1 MCRNKN
7 IYRRRGN
14 IIRTLV
20 SLLLAAVMVAAD
32 ITPVLALE
40 AAEPIA
46 PAEQDEGAVPEL
58 AGASLEEEVLYED
71 RNSVVKD
78 DEKVIPVLADEGLSD
93 GASDTLQEVG
103 DDAPADA
110 VSDKEIVV
118 IGGLIQNGEF
128 PEEVK
133 TDEDQHGIA
142 AEGTAEEALAG
153 AINTIVSAA
162 RNWNGKDESLE
173 VDISSYNIPM
183 GDHVRLSSAINL
195 SPELFYVE
203 SMYYYQSGD
212 TVPRIGLRFNKN
224 YSLNDITTFNNKAD
238 AILSGVDTQWTDAQK
253 LIYIHDYLTSHI
265 DYTYE
270 KYNAYNALVEGKC
283 VCQGY
288 ALAYAYLMNRIDKD
302 YDCTVV
308 TSDINKHAWNLVTLG
323 GRKYYVDVTGDD
335 PTNQYKFF
343 NRYTNCLLSKD
354 KIAGTTNHKG
364 SDWVDAY
371 GYSVYNTA
379 TGNAYDDAAWKGM
392 YSTMPMFGTSG
403 VYYSGYGSEGMN
415 IYRYDFAKGEAGFVK
430 NYPDVYWHTW
440 GSATGYW
447 QGNYSHI
454 AAAGSN
460 LLVTLPDKIYVI
472 DQSGKDVT
480 SYDNKGAGKGYI
492 YGGQLNGNTF
502 SYDVYT
508 NPPSGSG
515 SQYIGRYTQTVD
527 TPVPTVPVSS
537 VTLDKSSVK
546 MTTGGTATLTATVL
560 PANATD
566 KSVTWTSSD
575 ANTVTVS
582 NGALTARKAG
592 TATITVTSAAD
603 PTKKAQCTVTV
614 TDAVVP
620 VTGVTV
626 APASLQL
633 QLVTGKVVTGSLV
646 ATVLPAN
653 ATDKTVTWTS
663 GNTGIATVDSDGTV
677 IARSAGTVIIKATTK
692 DGGKTATCTVTVK
705 AAQDPDDPGD
715 DPKLKV
721 EITESFIYD
730 GSAKTPN
737 PEVYY
742 GKKKL
747 VLGKDYTL
755 AYKNNTNATDN
766 ATVTVKFTGN
776 YEGSITGTFKIGK
789 ADIRNARI
797 NSPVAYV
804 KYKEKGG
811 VRQYTVQKLMP
822 SVIYGGK
829 ALKNNTDFTAEY
841 PDTSADAYAKG
852 GKYRVKIT
860 GKGNYTGS
868 TEVNEELKEN
878 TQEEIIDLKKVTI
891 TPEKAVKSYAYTGNA
906 IEPKYILKYK
916 DRELKS
922 GTDYVTVY
930 SNNVNAG
937 TATVSFVAGGNG
949 NISGAASK
957 TFKIDKV
964 SFKTSAPRIVIRN
977 GNSYPYSKTG
987 VTPEVTVYWNG
998 RELAEGTDYKI
1009 SYKNNKNVS
1018 TDKKKAE
1025 AVVSGAGNFKD
1036 SCSGLFEITKQN
1048 IGSGKLVIEDP
1059 AFVNK
1064 ADAYKKAKIYVYDS
1078 NGTAL
1083 GSSDYSITGW
1093 KINGID
1099 AGKDKL
1105 IAGVGDVV
1113 EVTVEGKGSYSGRL
1127 TAGAKVYNTAESYD
1141 LSKANVSFRVGS
1153 GATYN
1158 TAKKAFEYRGKPV
1171 CPNESNLVL
1180 SITSG
1185 SGKNKKTVILADDD
1199 YVILNYESNLNKG
1212 TARMTIRGNSKKCKG
1227 IKVVSYKIISTK

>member
-472 DQSGKDVT
+472 DQG
-480 SYDNKGAGKGYI
+480 
-492 YGGQLNGNTF
+492 
-502 SYDVYT
+502 
-508 NPPSGSG
+508 
-515 SQYIGRYTQTVD
+515 
-527 TPVPTVPVSS
+527 
-537 VTLDKSSVK
+537 
-546 MTTGGTATLTATVL
+546 
-560 PANATD
+560 
-566 KSVTWTSSD
+566 
-575 ANTVTVS
+575 
-582 NGALTARKAG
+582 
-592 TATITVTSAAD
+592 
-603 PTKKAQCTVTV
+603 C
-614 TDAVVP
+614 
-620 VTGVTV
+620 
-626 APASLQL
+626 
-633 QLVTGKVVTGSLV
+633 
-646 ATVLPAN
+646 
-653 ATDKTVTWTS
+653 
-663 GNTGIATVDSDGTV
+663 
-677 IARSAGTVIIKATTK
+677 
-692 DGGKTATCTVTVK
+692 
-705 AAQDPDDPGD
+705 
-715 DPKLKV
+715 
-721 EITESFIYD
+721 
-730 GSAKTPN
+730 
-737 PEVYY
+737 
-742 GKKKL
+742 
-747 VLGKDYTL
+747 
-755 AYKNNTNATDN
+755 
-766 ATVTVKFTGN
+766 
-776 YEGSITGTFKIGK
+776 
-789 ADIRNARI
+789 
-797 NSPVAYV
+797 SPC
-804 KYKEKGG
+804 
-811 VRQYTVQKLMP
+811 L
-822 SVIYGGK
+822 
-829 ALKNNTDFTAEY
+829 
-841 PDTSADAYAKG
+841 
-852 GKYRVKIT
+852 
-860 GKGNYTGS
+860 
-868 TEVNEELKEN
+868 
-878 TQEEIIDLKKVTI
+878 
-891 TPEKAVKSYAYTGNA
+891 
-906 IEPKYILKYK
+906 
-916 DRELKS
+916 
-922 GTDYVTVY
+922 
-930 SNNVNAG
+930 
-937 TATVSFVAGGNG
+937 
-949 NISGAASK
+949 
-957 TFKIDKV
+957 
-964 SFKTSAPRIVIRN
+964 
-977 GNSYPYSKTG
+977 
-987 VTPEVTVYWNG
+987 
-998 RELAEGTDYKI
+998 
-1009 SYKNNKNVS
+1009 
-1018 TDKKKAE
+1018 
-1025 AVVSGAGNFKD
+1025 
-1036 SCSGLFEITKQN
+1036 
-1048 IGSGKLVIEDP
+1048 
-1059 AFVNK
+1059 
-1064 ADAYKKAKIYVYDS
+1064 
-1078 NGTAL
+1078 
-1083 GSSDYSITGW
+1083 
-1093 KINGID
+1093 
-1099 AGKDKL
+1099 
-1105 IAGVGDVV
+1105 
-1113 EVTVEGKGSYSGRL
+1113 
-1127 TAGAKVYNTAESYD
+1127 
-1141 LSKANVSFRVGS
+1141 
-1153 GATYN
+1153 
-1158 TAKKAFEYRGKPV
+1158 
-1171 CPNESNLVL
+1171 
-1180 SITSG
+1180 
-1185 SGKNKKTVILADDD
+1185 
-1199 YVILNYESNLNKG
+1199 
-1212 TARMTIRGNSKKCKG
+1212 
-1227 IKVVSYKIISTK
+1227 

>member
-1 MCRNKN
+1 M
-7 IYRRRGN
+7 
-14 IIRTLV
+14 
-20 SLLLAAVMVAAD
+20 
-32 ITPVLALE
+32 
-40 AAEPIA
+40 
-46 PAEQDEGAVPEL
+46 
-58 AGASLEEEVLYED
+58 
-71 RNSVVKD
+71 
-78 DEKVIPVLADEGLSD
+78 
-93 GASDTLQEVG
+93 
-103 DDAPADA
+103 
-110 VSDKEIVV
+110 
-118 IGGLIQNGEF
+118 
-128 PEEVK
+128 
-133 TDEDQHGIA
+133 
-142 AEGTAEEALAG
+142 
-153 AINTIVSAA
+153 
-162 RNWNGKDESLE
+162 
-173 VDISSYNIPM
+173 
-183 GDHVRLSSAINL
+183 
-195 SPELFYVE
+195 
-203 SMYYYQSGD
+203 
-212 TVPRIGLRFNKN
+212 
-224 YSLNDITTFNNKAD
+224 
-238 AILSGVDTQWTDAQK
+238 
-253 LIYIHDYLTSHI
+253 
-265 DYTYE
+265 
-270 KYNAYNALVEGKC
+270 
-283 VCQGY
+283 
-288 ALAYAYLMNRIDKD
+288 
-302 YDCTVV
+302 
-308 TSDINKHAWNLVTLG
+308 
-323 GRKYYVDVTGDD
+323 
-335 PTNQYKFF
+335 
-343 NRYTNCLLSKD
+343 
-354 KIAGTTNHKG
+354 
-364 SDWVDAY
+364 
-371 GYSVYNTA
+371 
-379 TGNAYDDAAWKGM
+379 
-392 YSTMPMFGTSG
+392 
-403 VYYSGYGSEGMN
+403 
-415 IYRYDFAKGEAGFVK
+415 
-430 NYPDVYWHTW
+430 
-440 GSATGYW
+440 
-447 QGNYSHI
+447 
-454 AAAGSN
+454 
-460 LLVTLPDKIYVI
+460 
-472 DQSGKDVT
+472 
-480 SYDNKGAGKGYI
+480 
-492 YGGQLNGNTF
+492 
-502 SYDVYT
+502 
-508 NPPSGSG
+508 
-515 SQYIGRYTQTVD
+515 
-527 TPVPTVPVSS
+527 VPVSS

-692 DGGKTATCTVTVK
+692 DGGKTAACTVTVK

-715 DPKLKV
+715 NPKLKV

-730 GSAKTPN
+730 GSAKTPS

-755 AYKNNTNATDN
+755 AYKNNTNATDI

-776 YEGSITGTFKIGK
+776 YEGSITRTFKIGK

-797 NSPVAYV
+797 NSPVAYA

-949 NISGAASK
+949 NISGAVSK

-964 SFKTSAPRIVIRN
+964 SFKTSPPRIVIRN

>member
-1 MCRNKN
+1 M
-7 IYRRRGN
+7 
-14 IIRTLV
+14 
-20 SLLLAAVMVAAD
+20 
-32 ITPVLALE
+32 
-40 AAEPIA
+40 
-46 PAEQDEGAVPEL
+46 
-58 AGASLEEEVLYED
+58 
-71 RNSVVKD
+71 
-78 DEKVIPVLADEGLSD
+78 
-93 GASDTLQEVG
+93 
-103 DDAPADA
+103 
-110 VSDKEIVV
+110 
-118 IGGLIQNGEF
+118 
-128 PEEVK
+128 
-133 TDEDQHGIA
+133 
-142 AEGTAEEALAG
+142 TA
-153 AINTIVSAA
+153 
-162 RNWNGKDESLE
+162 
-173 VDISSYNIPM
+173 
-183 GDHVRLSSAINL
+183 
-195 SPELFYVE
+195 
-203 SMYYYQSGD
+203 
-212 TVPRIGLRFNKN
+212 
-224 YSLNDITTFNNKAD
+224 
-238 AILSGVDTQWTDAQK
+238 
-253 LIYIHDYLTSHI
+253 
-265 DYTYE
+265 
-270 KYNAYNALVEGKC
+270 
-283 VCQGY
+283 
-288 ALAYAYLMNRIDKD
+288 
-302 YDCTVV
+302 
-308 TSDINKHAWNLVTLG
+308 
-323 GRKYYVDVTGDD
+323 
-335 PTNQYKFF
+335 
-343 NRYTNCLLSKD
+343 
-354 KIAGTTNHKG
+354 
-364 SDWVDAY
+364 
-371 GYSVYNTA
+371 
-379 TGNAYDDAAWKGM
+379 
-392 YSTMPMFGTSG
+392 
-403 VYYSGYGSEGMN
+403 
-415 IYRYDFAKGEAGFVK
+415 
-430 NYPDVYWHTW
+430 
-440 GSATGYW
+440 
-447 QGNYSHI
+447 
-454 AAAGSN
+454 
-460 LLVTLPDKIYVI
+460 
-472 DQSGKDVT
+472 
-480 SYDNKGAGKGYI
+480 
-492 YGGQLNGNTF
+492 
-502 SYDVYT
+502 
-508 NPPSGSG
+508 
-515 SQYIGRYTQTVD
+515 
-527 TPVPTVPVSS
+527 
-537 VTLDKSSVK
+537 
-546 MTTGGTATLTATVL
+546 GGTATLTATVL
-560 PANATD
+560 PANATN

-582 NGALTARKAG
+582 NGALTAKKAG
-592 TATITVTSAAD
+592 QATITVTSAAD
-603 PTKKAQCTVTV
+603 TSKKAQCTVTV

-626 APASLQL
+626 SPASLELQL
-633 QLVTGKVVTGSLV
+633 QTGKTVTGTITANVSPSNATNKEVVWTSSNTKVATVSNGTVTANAAGTVTITATTKDGGKKATCTVTVKAAQIPVTGVTVNPASLVLQLETGKVVTGTIT
-646 ATVLPAN
+646 ATVLPDN
-653 ATDKTVTWTS
+653 ASDKAVTWTS
-663 GNTGIATVDSDGTV
+663 SYPAVATVDSYGNV
-677 IARSAGTVIIKATTK
+677 IAKSAGTTAITVKTT

-715 DPKLKV
+715 NPQLKV

-730 GSAKTPN
+730 GSAKTPS

-797 NSPVAYV
+797 NSPVAYA

-964 SFKTSAPRIVIRN
+964 SFKTSAPSIVISN

-1018 TDKKKAE
+1018 TGKKKAE

-1036 SCSGLFEITKQN
+1036 SYSGLFEITKQD

-1093 KINGID
+1093 KINGRE

-1127 TAGAKVYNTAESYD
+1127 TAGARVYDTAECSN

-1158 TAKKAFEYRGKPV
+1158 KAKKAFEYRGKPV
-1171 CPNESNLVL
+1171 CPDESNLVL
-1180 SITSG
+1180 SITTG
-1185 SGKNKKTVILADDD
+1185 SGTNKKTVILADDD

-1212 TARMTIRGNSKKCKG
+1212 TARMTIRGNGEKYKG